1 MIDPA
6 EKTPAEKDGKY
17 TFKLFYAERE
27 VTCHVEKEQN
37 ALHVTIDENIEAE
50 LQLQDDGSLKQ
61 TAGPKLPQSSIDFIK
76 KQIMG
81 HEV

>member
-1 MIDPA
+1 MTTLE

-27 VTCHVEKEQN
+27 VNCQVEKEQN
-37 ALHVTIDENIEAE
+37 MLHVVIDENIQAE
-50 LQLQDDGSLKQ
+50 LQLQSDGSLKQ
-61 TAGPKLPQSSIDFIK
+61 TSGTKLPQSSIDFIK

>member
-1 MIDPA
+1 MA
-6 EKTPAEKDGKY
+6 TLEEKTPAEKDGKY

-27 VTCHVEKEQN
+27 VFCRVEKEQDM
-37 ALHVTIDENIEAE
+37 LHVVIDDNIEAE
-50 LQLQDDGSLKQ
+50 LQLQDDGTLKQ
-61 TAGPKLPQSSIDFIK
+61 ISGAKLPESSIDFIR